1 MDYYDDDEPVDPS
14 AGKLFNGT
22 TVEEA
27 KAWVQLNMRYGV
39 TCPCCG
45 QLAKVYRRSLHST
58 MALALIMLYHHFK
71 QHPRDRWV
79 HVNAFLVK
87 VRRHSSIAGGD
98 AVKLRFWELL
108 EREKSERD
116 DGSDRVGRYR
126 ITDLGEKFVE
136 GGVAVPKYA
145 YTYNQLLLRMSEQT
159 ITIQQALG
167 KKFNYSE
174 LMRG

>member
-1 MDYYDDDEPVDPS
+1 
-14 AGKLFNGT
+14 
-22 TVEEA
+22 
-27 KAWVQLNMRYGV
+27 
-39 TCPCCG
+39 
-45 QLAKVYRRSLHST
+45 